1 MAKKQEVK
9 LTKKDFEKERE
20 DGRKPHQKYK
30 FFGSFNCITMPLPS

>member
-9 LTKKDFEKERE
+9 LTKKDFDKERE

-30 FFGSFNCITMPLPS
+30 A